1 MQIHELARKNIVEID
16 PYKPGKP
23 ISEVAGELGLKRIVK
38 MASNE
43 SPLGPSKK
51 AQAAIRK
58 AIKGLSLYP
67 EGSGRLLREAIAKKW
82 NVSPSD
88 IILGNGSN
96 EIIELLLRTFLH
108 EKEEVIT
115 SKSTFVVYHLSTRIS
130 NGVLVEV
137 PMKYYTYDLDAIAER
152 ITENTK
158 IIKIA
163 NPNNPTGTMVNDAA
177 VERFMKKVPQKVIV
191 AFDEAYG
198 EFANPKTFPNT
209 MKYIREGRHVIMLR
223 TFSKIYGLAGIRVG
237 YGIADKAMIE
247 LLNKVRQPFNVNS
260 LAQVAAVAATED
272 EDYRHRMVSL
282 IEEGKHYLYNEFYKL
297 GVFYVPSEANFILIK
312 VGDGEKIFQ
321 ALLRKGFIV
330 RTLYEYDLPEYLRV
344 TIGTMPQNRMFIS
357 ALKSVLSDN
366 KSKE

>member
-1 MQIHELARKNIVEID
+1 MQIHELARKNVVEID

-23 ISEVAGELGLKRIVK
+23 ISEVARELGLKRIIK
-38 MASNE
+38 LASNE
-43 SPLGPSKK
+43 SPLGPSKA

-67 EGSGRLLREAIAKKW
+67 EGSGLVLREAIAKKW
-82 NVSPSD
+82 DVSPAN

-96 EIIELLLRTFLH
+96 EIIELLLRAFLH

-115 SKSTFVVYHLSTRIS
+115 SKSTFVVYHLSTKIS
-130 NGVLVEV
+130 NGVLIEV
-137 PMKYYTYDLDAIAER
+137 PMKYYTYDLDAIADR

-158 IIKIA
+158 LIKIA
-163 NPNNPTGTMVNDAA
+163 NPNNPTGTMVDNEA

-198 EFANPKTFPNT
+198 EFANPKKFPNT
-209 MKYIREGRHVIMLR
+209 VKYMREGRHVIALR
-223 TFSKIYGLAGIRVG
+223 TFSKIYGLAGIRIG

-247 LLNKVRQPFNVNS
+247 ILNKVRQPFNVNS
-260 LAQVAAVAATED
+260 LAQVAAAAALED

-282 IEEGKHYLYNEFYKL
+282 VEEGRHYLYNEFYKL
-297 GVFYVPSEANFILIK
+297 GIFYVPSEANFVLAK

-321 ALLRKGFIV
+321 ALMRKGIIV
-330 RTLYEYDLPEYLRV
+330 RTLYEYELPEFIRV
-344 TIGTMPQNRMFIS
+344 TVGTMPQNRVFIN
-357 ALKSVLSDN
+357 ALKDVLN
-366 KSKE
+366 K